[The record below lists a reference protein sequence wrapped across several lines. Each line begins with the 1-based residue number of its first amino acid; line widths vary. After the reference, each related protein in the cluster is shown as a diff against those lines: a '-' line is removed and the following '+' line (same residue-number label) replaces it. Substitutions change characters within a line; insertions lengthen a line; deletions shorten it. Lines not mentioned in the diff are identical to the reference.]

1 MELNRTPLNEF
12 HKQLGAKMVPFAG
25 FEMPVN
31 YPMGTIK
38 EHIHTRTNAGM
49 FDVSH
54 MGQIAIYPK
63 GSETVNDIASYLE
76 TLLPIDL
83 VSLDYGRQKY
93 ALFTTETGGIIDDIM
108 ITKKQDCIFL
118 VVNAANKQEDLDYL
132 QSTIGSRCEIVEF
145 EDRSLLAIQGPK
157 AATITSQLLPEIYE
171 MRFLDVME
179 LESEFGN
186 LWISRSGYTGEDGF
200 EISAWSEK
208 TVKLAERLLTFEDIE
223 FVGLAARDTLRLE
236 AGLCLHGNDID
247 KTTSVIEAG
256 LWWSVSK
263 TRRAGNLKQGGF
275 PGYDSLNVQLRDGVD
290 RMLVGLK
297 PQGRMPVRGGNGIYD
312 HETNGNEVGHVTSGG
327 YGATVQGP
335 IAMGYVNADM
345 VRKNPVL
352 YCEGRKSRIPINI
365 QLRTFVRN
373 KFKY

>member
-1 MELNRTPLNEF
+1 MNLNKTPLNEF
-12 HKQLGAKMVPFAG
+12 HKKLGAKMVPFAG

-31 YPMGTIK
+31 YPLGTIK
-38 EHIHTRTNAGM
+38 EHIHTRTDTGV

-63 GSETVNDIASYLE
+63 DGETVNDIANHLE

-83 VSLDYGRQKY
+83 VDLDYGRQKY
-93 ALFTTETGGIIDDIM
+93 ALFTTESGGIIDDIM
-108 ITKKQDCIFL
+108 ITKKQDFIFL
-118 VVNAANKQEDLDYL
+118 VVNAANKQEDFDYL
-132 QSTIGSRCEIVEF
+132 QSTIGSRCEIVELA
-145 EDRSLLAIQGPK
+145 DRSLLAIQGPK
-157 AATITSQLLPEIYE
+157 AATILSQLLPETYE

-200 EISAWSEK
+200 EISLCSKK
-208 TVKLAERLLTFEDIE
+208 TAKFAERLLTFKDIE
-223 FVGLAARDTLRLE
+223 FIGLAARDTLRLE
-236 AGLCLHGNDID
+236 AGLCLHGNEID

-263 TRRAGNLKQGGF
+263 ARRAGNIRQGGF
-275 PGYDSLNVQLRDGVD
+275 PGYDSLNAQLRDGID

-297 PQGRMPVRGGNGIYD
+297 PLGRMPIRGGNRIYN
-312 HETNGNEVGHVTSGG
+312 HETDGDEVGQVTSGG
-327 YGATVQGP
+327 YGATIQGP
-335 IAMGYVNADM
+335 IAMGYVNAEM
-345 VRKNPVL
+345 VRKNPIL
-352 YCEGRKSRIPINI
+352 YCEGRKSRIPLNI

>member
-38 EHIHTRTNAGM
+38 EHNHTRTNAGM

-200 EISAWSEK
+200 EISACSEK

-312 HETNGNEVGHVTSGG
+312 LETNGNEVGHVTSGG

>member
-63 GSETVNDIASYLE
+63 GGETVNDIASYLE

>member
-38 EHIHTRTNAGM
+38 EHNHTRTNAGM

-312 HETNGNEVGHVTSGG
+312 LETNGNEVGHVTSGG

>member
-200 EISAWSEK
+200 EISACSEK

>member
-1 MELNRTPLNEF
+1 MNLNKTPLNEF
-12 HKQLGAKMVPFAG
+12 HKKLGAKMVPFAG

-31 YPMGTIK
+31 YPLGTIK
-38 EHIHTRTNAGM
+38 EHIHTRTDTGV

-63 GSETVNDIASYLE
+63 DGETVNDIANHLE

-83 VSLDYGRQKY
+83 VDLDYGRQKY
-93 ALFTTETGGIIDDIM
+93 ALFTTESGGIIDDIM
-108 ITKKQDCIFL
+108 ITKKQDFIFL
-118 VVNAANKQEDLDYL
+118 VVNAANKQEDFDYL
-132 QSTIGSRCEIVEF
+132 QSTIGSRCEIVELA
-145 EDRSLLAIQGPK
+145 DRSLLAIQGPK
-157 AATITSQLLPEIYE
+157 AATILSQLLPETYE

-200 EISAWSEK
+200 EISLCSKK
-208 TVKLAERLLTFEDIE
+208 TVKFAERLLTFKDIE
-223 FVGLAARDTLRLE
+223 FIGLAARDTLRLE
-236 AGLCLHGNDID
+236 AGLCLHGNEID

-263 TRRAGNLKQGGF
+263 TRRAGNIKQGGF
-275 PGYDSLNVQLRDGVD
+275 PGYDSLNAQLRDGID

-297 PQGRMPVRGGNGIYD
+297 PQGRMPIRGGNRIYN
-312 HETNGNEVGHVTSGG
+312 HETDGDEVGQVTSGG
-327 YGATVQGP
+327 YGATIQGP
-335 IAMGYVNADM
+335 IAMGYVKAEM
-345 VRKNPVL
+345 VRKNPIL
-352 YCEGRKSRIPINI
+352 YCEGRKSRIPLNI

>member
-1 MELNRTPLNEF
+1 MDLNRTPLYEF

-38 EHIHTRTNAGM
+38 EHVHTRTNASV

-63 GSETVNDIASYLE
+63 GNETVNDIANYLE

-83 VSLDYGRQKY
+83 VNLDHGRQKY

-108 ITKKQDCIFL
+108 ITKKQDSIFL
-118 VVNAANKQEDLDYL
+118 VVNAANKQEDFDYL
-132 QSTIGSRCEIVEF
+132 QSSIGSRCEIVEF

-200 EISAWSEK
+200 EISVCTEK
-208 TVKLAERLLTFEDIE
+208 TAKLAERLLTFEDIE
-223 FVGLAARDTLRLE
+223 FVGLAARDSLRLE
-236 AGLCLHGNDID
+236 AGLCLHGNEID

-275 PGYDSLNVQLRDGVD
+275 PGYYSLNVQLRDGVD

-297 PQGRMPVRGGNGIYD
+297 PQGRMPIRRGNRIYN
-312 HETNGNEVGHVTSGG
+312 HETDGDEVGRVTSGG

-335 IAMGYVNADM
+335 IAMGYVNAEM
-345 VRKNPVL
+345 VKKNPVL